1 MRQLLII
8 CLFGII
14 TTSNIVTSRQII
26 REEHTDSSRDVSS
39 SEQQYMVD
47 HFESTRL
54 SRNRTKFRP
63 SPELRGENVQQKNS
77 NNKFSNSLVNNK
89 TFISTD
95 SNKNNNKLNDSRHS
109 SNIKLTTYR
118 PKFHSI
124 LARTRTTS
132 STTIS
137 PIVKELDSFSKQ
149 IVKRKK
155 PDDSQEAGNEWT
167 GRVNGLN
174 DYDDDEADPDFLPL
188 SAGNGKE
195 KGETPA
201 NDDDSKKTLSDQVK
215 EGKYGLIQNEL
226 FQEIPKR
233 PGVISYKTNPETK
246 KDNKDTL
253 GGLQQEDIWLAEN
266 SLLVLKGG
274 DLNTKQNDEPWIPI
288 DGYKAEKR
296 PIKIPSNPKVPPP
309 FPVQLDED
317 GPVQFLGNNP
327 FPVFNPFTNESINLL
342 APNGLPQAEPYFK
355 NFPFPLPPPENLTNT
370 FIPPP
375 LLDSLVNPNKT
386 FINPFINFP
395 PPPFGPPFDPSN
407 MTEFDEDDP
416 SLYYP
421 PPYSFVYKS
430 NYSNLV
436 PPGPLVPGI
445 VLPPPPNFFTRL
457 NDSKPKPPGKTTQDV
472 ITRLQKIN
480 GRTKLYTTTLRPTL
494 PSSGKTSTGR
504 TVLKPKQPQ
513 ISVEISKAKVR
524 GPIEP
529 IKDFDRFNYVKPTGT
544 PIQQSTT
551 TTLKPTTVYYNYFE
565 AKEPSSTTK
574 RPKTNGRPM
583 TYKEIVR
590 KPSYESST
598 TTKKPHLKNTYLPS
612 NDYDKYVYITPKP
625 EIRNNG
631 RPTTENYDYV
641 PISNIQFLPSKQS
654 QLQSFEREI
663 ETIKQ
668 TLRYYKTTTPS
679 PRITSSTSRPVYEYS
694 FETRNNNDY
703 GFKPI
708 IPNYAG
714 YYQEPVTDAPQYYPS
729 TTVLSPYVKHKKP
742 KGGRGHTI
750 TQTLYDSS
758 SDATTEYPVYPSTR
772 APYYVPKYH
781 HSSSTQNPHAAAIVS
796 IEKQILRELIPQTGA
811 IPHSN
816 FNSNNN
822 NQQSSRFNQYYQPQ
836 QQQQQQQ
843 PQQIYYD
850 ARKPLERVVIGN
862 QTYIVYR
869 IKSPSPRP
877 FQAQNPSY
885 NTNQQRPRPSAP
897 LRQHSQQYQQ
907 FREPTNGHQQPIT
920 LDSDINV
927 NYRHPLPPIN
937 PDSEFIPSYNP
948 GIVQNTGSSSNY
960 QRDPNLIQY
969 KLPGDQAHVYFLP
982 PNKR

>member
-1 MRQLLII
+1 MAPD
-8 CLFGII
+8 
-14 TTSNIVTSRQII
+14 NIHQ
-26 REEHTDSSRDVSS
+26 SS
-39 SEQQYMVD
+39 
-47 HFESTRL
+47 
-54 SRNRTKFRP
+54 
-63 SPELRGENVQQKNS
+63 
-77 NNKFSNSLVNNK
+77 NKFNNSLVNK
-89 TFISTD
+89 TSNIFSTD
-95 SNKNNNKLNDSRHS
+95 SSNNNNDSNKFKSYYSSRHS

-118 PKFHSI
+118 PRFST
-124 LARTRTTS
+124 LVRTTPRS
-132 STTIS
+132 NQESA
-137 PIVKELDSFSKQ
+137 LFSKQ
-149 IVKRKK
+149 KVKRKR
-155 PDDSQEAGNEWT
+155 PEEESENENEWA
-167 GRVNGLN
+167 GKVNTLN
-174 DYDDDEADPDFLPL
+174 GYDDDEIDTDFLPL

-195 KGETPA
+195 SSASDGK
-201 NDDDSKKTLSDQVK
+201 DDDSKKTLSDQVK

-226 FQEIPKR
+226 FQDTPKR
-233 PGVISYKTNPETK
+233 PGVISYMTNPETS
-246 KDNKDTL
+246 KDNKNTL
-253 GGLQQEDIWLAEN
+253 GGLHQEDIWLAEN

-274 DLNTKQNDEPWIPI
+274 DLNTKTDEEPWIPI

-296 PIKIPSNPKVPPP
+296 PIKIPTNPKVPPP

-342 APNGLPQAEPYFK
+342 APNGLPQSEPYFK

-375 LLDSLVNPNKT
+375 LLHSLVNPNQT

-395 PPPFGPPFDPSN
+395 PPPFGPPFGPNIDPNN

-445 VLPPPPNFFTRL
+445 VLPPPPDFFTRL
-457 NDSKPKPPGKTTQDV
+457 NDTKPKAPGKTTQDV

-494 PSSGKTSTGR
+494 PSGKTSTGR
-504 TVLKPKQPQ
+504 TVLKPKPGVN
-513 ISVEISKAKVR
+513 VEVTKAKVR

-529 IKDFDRFNYVKPTGT
+529 IKDFERFNYVKPTST
-544 PIQQSTT
+544 PIIQQSTT

-565 AKEPSSTTK
+565 AKEPSTTTR

-583 TYKEIVR
+583 SYKEIVR
-590 KPSYESST
+590 KPVNYETSTSSS
-598 TTKKPHLKNTYLPS
+598 TKKPIPPNTYLPVNS
-612 NDYDKYVYITPKP
+612 HDFDKFVYITPKP

-631 RPTTENYDYV
+631 RPTTENYDFV
-641 PISNIQFLPSKQS
+641 PISNIQFLPSKQT
-654 QLQSFEREI
+654 QLKSFEDEI

-668 TLRYYKTTTPS
+668 TLKFYKTTTPS
-679 PRITSSTSRPVYEYS
+679 SPRTSSTSRPVYEYS
-694 FETRNNNDY
+694 FGTQNNNNDY
-703 GFKPI
+703 GFKPM
-708 IPNYAG
+708 IPNYSG
-714 YYQEPVTDAPQYYPS
+714 YYHGSVTQAPKYYPS
-729 TTVLSPYVKHKKP
+729 TTVLSPYNIEKPKKP
-742 KGGRGHTI
+742 KAGRGHTI
-750 TQTLYDSS
+750 TQTLYDSH

-772 APYYVPKYH
+772 VPYYVPQYH
-781 HSSSTQNPHAAAIVS
+781 QSSTQNPHAAIVS

-816 FNSNNN
+816 FKSNN
-822 NQQSSRFNQYYQPQ
+822 NQQQSSKFNQYYQQQPPQ
-836 QQQQQQQ
+836 QQQQYQIKRPQQDDLS
-843 PQQIYYD
+843 QQIYYD

-869 IKSPSPRP
+869 IKGPSPRP
-877 FQAQNPSY
+877 FQAQSPSY
-885 NTNQQRPRPSAP
+885 NNNHQPQQQQQQRPRPQAP
-897 LRQHSQQYQQ
+897 LRQHSQLHQQY
-907 FREPTNGHQQPIT
+907 REPTNGHQQPIT

-927 NYRHPLPPIN
+927 NYRHPLPQIN
-937 PDSEFIPSYNP
+937 ADSEFIPSYNP
-948 GIVQNTGSSSNY
+948 GVVQNSANSGKY
-960 QRDPNLIQY
+960 QRNPQLIQY

-982 PNKR
+982 PVKR

>member
-1 MRQLLII
+1 M
-8 CLFGII
+8 
-14 TTSNIVTSRQII
+14 
-26 REEHTDSSRDVSS
+26 
-39 SEQQYMVD
+39 
-47 HFESTRL
+47 
-54 SRNRTKFRP
+54 
-63 SPELRGENVQQKNS
+63 
-77 NNKFSNSLVNNK
+77 
-89 TFISTD
+89 
-95 SNKNNNKLNDSRHS
+95 
-109 SNIKLTTYR
+109 
-118 PKFHSI
+118 
-124 LARTRTTS
+124 
-132 STTIS
+132 
-137 PIVKELDSFSKQ
+137 
-149 IVKRKK
+149 KRKK
-155 PDDSQEAGNEWT
+155 EDENEW
-167 GRVNGLN
+167 NALS

-195 KGETPA
+195 SSASDGK
-201 NDDDSKKTLSDQVK
+201 DDDSKKTLSDQVK

-226 FQEIPKR
+226 FQETPKR
-233 PGVISYKTNPETK
+233 PGVISYMTNPETAS
-246 KDNKDTL
+246 DNKNTL
-253 GGLQQEDIWLAEN
+253 GGLNQEDIWLAEN

-274 DLNTKQNDEPWIPI
+274 DLNTKADEEPWVPI

-296 PIKIPSNPKVPPP
+296 PIKIPTNPKVPPP

-375 LLDSLVNPNKT
+375 LLHSLVNPNQT

-395 PPPFGPPFDPSN
+395 PPPFGPPFGPNIDPKN
-407 MTEFDEDDP
+407 LTDIDEDDP

-430 NYSNLV
+430 NYSNAV

-457 NDSKPKPPGKTTQDV
+457 NDTKPKPPGKTTQDV

-494 PSSGKTSTGR
+494 PSGKPSTGR
-504 TVLKPKQPQ
+504 TVLKPKQPVT
-513 ISVEISKAKVR
+513 VEVTKAKVR

-529 IKDFDRFNYVKPTGT
+529 IKDFERFNYIKPTST

-565 AKEPSSTTK
+565 AKEPSTTTR
-574 RPKTNGRPM
+574 RPKPSGRPM

-590 KPSYESST
+590 KPGAYEST
-598 TTKKPHLKNTYLPS
+598 TTKKAPLANTYLPVNS
-612 NDYDKYVYITPKP
+612 HEFDKFVYITPKP

-631 RPTTENYDYV
+631 RPTTENYDFV

-654 QLQSFEREI
+654 QLKSFEDEI

-668 TLRYYKTTTPS
+668 TLRFYKTTTPS
-679 PRITSSTSRPVYEYS
+679 PRVTSSTSRPVYEYS
-694 FETRNNNDY
+694 FGTQNNNDY

-708 IPNYAG
+708 IPNYNG
-714 YYQEPVTDAPQYYPS
+714 YYRDAVTDAPQYYPS
-729 TTVLSPYVKHKKP
+729 STTVLSPYNNPKPKKP
-742 KGGRGHTI
+742 KSGRGHTI
-750 TQTLYDSS
+750 TQTLYDST
-758 SDATTEYPVYPSTR
+758 SDATTEYPVFPSTR

-781 HSSSTQNPHAAAIVS
+781 QHQSSTQNPHAAIVS

-816 FNSNNN
+816 FNNQQ
-822 NQQSSRFNQYYQPQ
+822 QQSSRFNQYYQQ
-836 QQQQQQQ
+836 QQQVFQNRPQNDL

-869 IKSPSPRP
+869 IKGSSPRP
-877 FQAQNPSY
+877 FQAPSH
-885 NTNQQRPRPSAP
+885 NQQRVRPHTP
-897 LRQHSQQYQQ
+897 LRQHSQVHQQY
-907 FREPTNGHQQPIT
+907 REPTNGHQQPIT

-937 PDSEFIPSYNP
+937 PDSEFIPSFNP
-948 GIVQNTGSSSNY
+948 SIQNVGNSGKY
-960 QRDPNLIQY
+960 QREPPQLIQY
-969 KLPGDQAHVYFLP
+969 KLPGDQAHVYFIP
-982 PNKR
+982 PVKR